1 METGT
6 SESASV
12 SYSMLWGTASFFSP
26 KEPNS
31 NGAHSFKLRIVLTT
45 SLSTRINTAYIE
57 ALSGLELAQANLE
70 ALRELVRDS
79 ATGALVSYASVL
91 CRGEQG
97 R

>member
-1 METGT
+1 MVVFQ
-6 SESASV
+6 SS
-12 SYSMLWGTASFFSP
+12 
-26 KEPNS
+26 
-31 NGAHSFKLRIVLTT
+31 LTT
-45 SLSTRINTAYIE
+45 YLHNRINTAYIE

-79 ATGALVSYASVL
+79 ATRAPATCSSGF